1 MEVIPESSG
10 ASCLFD
16 YVEISEFFDVVW
28 HLAHVDGCRSI
39 IIVTEVHNLCGVES
53 DVFVH
58 KVVGATHLAE
68 EHRVFV
74 GEKIVEVSDI
84 AIGQSILCLTFHESF
99 ECFSFSIP
107 I

>member
-10 ASCLFD
+10 TPCSFD
-16 YVEISEFFDVVW
+16 YLEISELYDVVW
-28 HLAHVDGCRSI
+28 CLAHVEGCRSI
-39 IIVTEVHNLCGVES
+39 IIVTVLHNLCGVES
-53 DVFVH
+53 DVFVL
-58 KVVGATHLAE
+58 KVVGASHPAE

-74 GEKIVEVSDI
+74 GEDIVEVSDI
-84 AIGQSILCLTFHESF
+84 AIGRSILCLTFHESF